1 MRIGELARLS
11 GVRPAT
17 LRYYE
22 GRGLLSRPS
31 RTEAGYRSYTPES
44 AAQLRLIR
52 WAKGLGFTL
61 REIRE
66 MTGAIGQHAVGRGDR
81 VRSQVQAKIAEVD
94 AKYALFTELG
104 YGLDRQYPAPD
115 FHCVGL
121 RADFFVEATT
131 VNPSAQAP
139 IISETNRK
147 SYFSHYV
154 PIKYGSALFSKLQKR
169 YWELPHVQGHPL
181 LLAVQDFHAPQAM
194 TWSNTALVEYLY
206 GVRQL
211 A

>member
-11 GVRPAT
+11 GMRPAT

-22 GRGLLSRPS
+22 SRGLLSRPS

-81 VRSQVQAKIAEVD
+81 VRSQVRSKIAEVD
-94 AKYALFTELG
+94 AKMSHLASIRAQLESLAACHCKN
-104 YGLDRQYPAPD
+104 DCPAIKQ
-115 FHCVGL
+115 VLSGASG
-121 RADFFVEATT
+121 R
-131 VNPSAQAP
+131 PSQ
-139 IISETNRK
+139 R
-147 SYFSHYV
+147 
-154 PIKYGSALFSKLQKR
+154 R
-169 YWELPHVQGHPL
+169 
-181 LLAVQDFHAPQAM
+181 
-194 TWSNTALVEYLY
+194 
-206 GVRQL
+206 
-211 A
+211 

>member
-11 GVRPAT
+11 GMRPAT

-22 GRGLLSRPS
+22 SRGLLSRPS

-81 VRSQVQAKIAEVD
+81 VRSQVRAKIAEVD
-94 AKYALFTELG
+94 AKLQHLSAIRAALE
-104 YGLDRQYPAPD
+104 GLAACHCKRDCPLIQEVLAGAPS
-115 FHCVGL
+115 
-121 RADFFVEATT
+121 RAG
-131 VNPSAQAP
+131 Q
-139 IISETNRK
+139 R
-147 SYFSHYV
+147 
-154 PIKYGSALFSKLQKR
+154 R
-169 YWELPHVQGHPL
+169 
-181 LLAVQDFHAPQAM
+181 
-194 TWSNTALVEYLY
+194 
-206 GVRQL
+206 
-211 A
+211 